1 MVPEHSMSEAAMQIT
16 LRQDGANGLKR
27 STRPALRREI
37 TWRERSLPTGMAN
50 PATIGLAE

>member
-50 PATIGLAE
+50 PATIDLAE